1 MRNTLISGGVEFQ
14 VQLMDD
20 MVGYVYMQN
29 LLFLPTTASVNCN
42 CAASSARCHDKT
54 VKLTTHVLRRELEA
68 MIMYVCL
75 SVCRQ

>member
-29 LLFLPTTASVNCN
+29 LLFWPSTASVNYN
-42 CAASSARCHDKT
+42 CAASSARCHDNSKAYDPRT
-54 VKLTTHVLRRELEA
+54 EKGA
-68 MIMYVCL
+68 
-75 SVCRQ
+75 

>member
-54 VKLTTHVLRRELEA
+54 V
-68 MIMYVCL
+68 
-75 SVCRQ
+75 